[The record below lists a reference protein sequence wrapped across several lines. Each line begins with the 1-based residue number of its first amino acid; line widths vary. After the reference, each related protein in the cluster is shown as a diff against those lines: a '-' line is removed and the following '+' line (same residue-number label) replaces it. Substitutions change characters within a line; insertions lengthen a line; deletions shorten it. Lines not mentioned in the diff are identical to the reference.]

1 MSEDWRVYQIS
12 YIHHTFDFNHTM
24 ASEDMLH
31 DPNYLAALATG
42 LLRQSDAKKL
52 IPRRSSTVLDSLA
65 SLLIHRQAAQVIS
78 IGVAGPNADG
88 HLVYYI
94 ASNEDLTHTSES
106 VTHLSDILNTLRKVR
121 TILQSVRIEASRGT
135 NVVDEVLF
143 YSVEPGTTD
152 IDAES
157 AAKLAAKDALHLRV
171 LTHSWDKIKRR
182 LTKYAFNTLFTT
194 FAQTIG
200 AEDVEATL
208 DGHAYEKEL
217 RRLLDAERALPEEC
231 TLRRVSGIIMHLTD
245 IFAEG
250 PEGKYLEGACAL
262 LTGLSGLSGYHK
274 DEGEDSIFELAKAAG
289 VCVCL
294 LYCRADHSGQL
305 LIRFNLCLC
314 TQV

>member
-1 MSEDWRVYQIS
+1 MYQIS

-24 ASEDMLH
+24 ASEDLLR

-65 SLLIHRQAAQVIS
+65 SLLIHRQAAQAIS
-78 IGVAGPNADG
+78 IGVAGPNANG
-88 HLVYYI
+88 HLVYYV
-94 ASNEDLTHTSES
+94 ASNEDLTHTSEA

-121 TILQSVRIEASRGT
+121 TILQSVSIEASRGT
-135 NVVDEVLF
+135 NAVDEVLF

-152 IDAES
+152 IDADS
-157 AAKLAAKDALHLRV
+157 AAKLAAKDELHALHLRV
-171 LTHSWDKIKRR
+171 LTHSWHKIKRR
-182 LTKYAFNTLFTT
+182 LTKHSFNTLFTT

-208 DGHAYEKEL
+208 DGHPFEKEL

-245 IFAEG
+245 IFAKG
-250 PEGKYLEGACAL
+250 PEGKSLEGACAL

-294 LYCRADHSGQL
+294 LYCCADHSGQL